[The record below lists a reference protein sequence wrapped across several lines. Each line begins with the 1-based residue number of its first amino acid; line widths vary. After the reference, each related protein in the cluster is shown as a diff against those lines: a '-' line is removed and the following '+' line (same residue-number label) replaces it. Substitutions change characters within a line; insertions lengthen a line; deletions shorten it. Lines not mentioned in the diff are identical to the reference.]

1 MLKITELI
9 IYKSHELNIIKLSS
23 IYYLGLSH
31 VGNHTK
37 TGLHD
42 SYWSAFAIL
51 DHGLHRVVGY
61 LLAGRGVIIIPQENN
76 ISQRFSAI
84 HRAQTRD
91 IMSFEK
97 G

>member
-1 MLKITELI
+1 MYVFLDID
-9 IYKSHELNIIKLSS
+9 
-23 IYYLGLSH
+23 YYLGLSH